1 MPLNLMVRAG
11 ADFSAITTQ
20 AKKASTSMKGLGASF
35 SAASG
40 VMKKALGALGAAVSI
55 AAIVSAAK
63 SAAAAYNQQ
72 AEAEA
77 KLAQVMKN
85 TMGASND
92 EIRSIKDLTAAQQAL
107 GVVGDEVQLAGA
119 QALAGYLSQTASLR
133 KLIPVMNDMVAQQY
147 GYSATAENAA
157 SVATMMGKVI
167 AGQTSTL
174 KRNGYTYTE
183 AQEQILKYG
192 TEEQRV
198 ATLAQIVEQRVGGM
212 NAALAQTPTGRM
224 QQLRNTLGDIRES
237 FGQAVMTIATTFLP
251 LLNRVASMLASIAS
265 VANRVAQSIAN
276 VFGKRITT
284 GTAVAASGVSA
295 AASAMDDLA
304 ESTSGAGK
312 AAKEAAKSVLGFDVL
327 NKLSD
332 NSTTSSGSG
341 TAAGASVPDIGGG
354 LTGIED
360 IPAES
365 SSRLEN
371 ALTRLRGLLES
382 INFEPLRSAAT
393 QLKEAFSQLVDVI
406 RTGLSWAFDNI
417 LDPLAHWTI
426 EKALPGRIGT
436 LSAAFG
442 LLSAALNVLKPP
454 AKWIWENFLQPLGK
468 WTGEVIIKALEDLK
482 GVFEGL
488 TEVLE
493 GKTSFSEFLKNLS
506 PSQSV
511 LTSLLGAALAIK
523 GITLALGGIKGAVA
537 IASGALAFLTNPAGL
552 VVIAIAAVIAIGIA
566 LYQHWDEIKAKFKE
580 GWEELK
586 GDWARVKE
594 SFAATGEAIK
604 QAWTDLQ
611 SHWNDTVKPKI
622 KAAWEELKSDWS
634 AVKQSVS
641 TVGDSI
647 KQAWTGLHTHWNDS
661 VMPALQAGW
670 EDLKTDFENMKDAL
684 STAGDAIKRGWTN
697 LSTRWANV
705 KQTISNKIGELQTD
719 WENFKNA
726 FSAAKDAVVQ
736 FANDLWAGVTAPFNA
751 IQGLIDNLVSK
762 CQTALSWLD
771 QLSQRGEARI
781 EAAGG
786 IWGTLGGFAAGGWP
800 DAGQVFVAREAG
812 PELVGTI
819 GGQTAVANNAD
830 IVAAVASGVAQAVAQ
845 VLNSGRG
852 GGSTQPIILNIN
864 GREFARATYSDYR
877 AVQNERGASL
887 VSG

>member
-276 VFGKRITT
+276 VFGKRLTT

-295 AASAMDDLA
+295 ASSAMDDLA

-312 AAKEAAKSVLGFDVL
+312 AAKEASKSVLGFDVL

-332 NSTTSSGSG
+332 NSTAASGSG
-341 TAAGASVPDIGGG
+341 TTAGVTVPDIGGG

-365 SSRLEN
+365 SSRLES

-382 INFEPLRSAAT
+382 INFEPLRAAT
-393 QLKEAFSQLVDVI
+393 AQLKDAFSQLADVI

-426 EKALPGRIGT
+426 EKALPALIGT

-552 VVIAIAAVIAIGIA
+552 VVIAIAAVIAIGVA
-566 LYQHWDEIKAKFKE
+566 LYQNWDEIKAKFKE

-604 QAWTDLQ
+604 QAWTGLQ
-611 SHWNDTVKPKI
+611 
-622 KAAWEELKSDWS
+622 
-634 AVKQSVS
+634 
-641 TVGDSI
+641 
-647 KQAWTGLHTHWNDS
+647 THWNDS
-661 VMPALQAGW
+661 VKPALQAGW
-670 EDLKTDFENMKDAL
+670 EELKTDFSNMKEAL
-684 STAGDAIKRGWTN
+684 ATAGDAIKRGWTN
-697 LSTRWANV
+697 LNTRWANV
-705 KQTISNKIGELQTD
+705 KETISNKIGELKTD
-719 WENFKNA
+719 WENFKTS
-726 FSAAKDAVVQ
+726 FGAAKDAIVQ
-736 FANDLWAGVTAPFNA
+736 FANDLWAGVTAPFSSIQSA
-751 IQGLIDNLVSK
+751 IDTIVSK
-762 CQTALSWLD
+762 CQSALSWLD

-800 DAGQVFVAREAG
+800 DVGQVFIAREAG

-852 GGSTQPIILNIN
+852 SGSTQPIILNIN
-864 GREFARATYSDYR
+864 GREFARATYGDYR
-877 AVQNERGASL
+877 AVQNERGTSL
-887 VSG
+887 VNS